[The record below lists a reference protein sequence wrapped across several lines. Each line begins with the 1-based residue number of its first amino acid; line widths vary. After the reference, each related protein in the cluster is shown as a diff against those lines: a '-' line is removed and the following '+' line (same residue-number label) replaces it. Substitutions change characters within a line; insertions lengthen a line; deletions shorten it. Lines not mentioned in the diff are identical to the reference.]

1 MSSLL
6 AVSFDMTALPGRGS
20 THKLHFFT
28 CRENFLVRVKRF
40 MGNWNFSDLY
50 LMYGRSVDATT
61 GGNTGEWISKQNQSF
76 KN

>member
-6 AVSFDMTALPGRGS
+6 AVSFGMTALPGRGS

-28 CRENFLVRVKRF
+28 CRENFLARVKRF
-40 MGNWNFSDLY
+40 MENWDFSDLY
-50 LMYGRSVDATT
+50 LMYGRSVYVT